1 MRISDWS
8 SDVCSSDLVDALSH
22 FSHAGR
28 LHGDVDAAEAQTGGR
43 FKQHGAETLPPIF
56 GRGVL
61 LDVPRHVGAH
71 AGAPGY
77 EITRADLEQ
86 AARVAGIA
94 IRRGDAVLVRTGWG
108 RHWDDGKTY
117 LDFEGGMPGPGV
129 EAIDWLCSL
138 GVKVVGSDT
147 IAFEHIPAG
156 KGLSELP
163 GHKIL
168 LVDHGRS
175 EEHTSELQSLM
186 RISYAVFCLKKKI
199 PKN

>member
-8 SDVCSSDLVDALSH
+8 SDVCSSDL
-22 FSHAGR
+22 
-28 LHGDVDAAEAQTGGR
+28 
-43 FKQHGAETLPPIF
+43 
-56 GRGVL
+56 
-61 LDVPRHVGAH
+61 
-71 AGAPGY
+71 Y

-129 EAIDWLCSL
+129 EAIDWLC
-138 GVKVVGSDT
+138 
-147 IAFEHIPAG
+147 
-156 KGLSELP
+156 
-163 GHKIL
+163 
-168 LVDHGRS
+168 RS

-186 RISYAVFCLKKKI
+186 RISYAVFCLKKKTHKQNTNHTTI
-199 PKN
+199 HIHTQQAQLYLLD

>member
-8 SDVCSSDLVDALSH
+8 SDVCSSDL
-22 FSHAGR
+22 
-28 LHGDVDAAEAQTGGR
+28 
-43 FKQHGAETLPPIF
+43 
-56 GRGVL
+56 
-61 LDVPRHVGAH
+61 RHVGAH

-108 RHWDDGKTY
+108 RHWDDGTTY

-138 GVKVVGSDT
+138 AVQVVGSDN
-147 IAFEHIPAG
+147 ISFAS
-156 KGLSELP
+156 SEAR
-163 GHKIL
+163 
-168 LVDHGRS
+168 HGGQECVRPCRS
-175 EEHTSELQSLM
+175 RWSPSN
-186 RISYAVFCLKKKI
+186 S
-199 PKN
+199 

>member
-1 MRISDWS
+1 MSDWG
-8 SDVCSSDLVDALSH
+8 SDVCSSDL
-22 FSHAGR
+22 
-28 LHGDVDAAEAQTGGR
+28 
-43 FKQHGAETLPPIF
+43 
-56 GRGVL
+56 
-61 LDVPRHVGAH
+61 RHVGAH

-138 GVKVVGSDT
+138 GVKVV
-147 IAFEHIPAG
+147 
-156 KGLSELP
+156 
-163 GHKIL
+163 
-168 LVDHGRS
+168 RS

-186 RISYAVFCLKKKI
+186 RISYAVFC
-199 PKN
+199 